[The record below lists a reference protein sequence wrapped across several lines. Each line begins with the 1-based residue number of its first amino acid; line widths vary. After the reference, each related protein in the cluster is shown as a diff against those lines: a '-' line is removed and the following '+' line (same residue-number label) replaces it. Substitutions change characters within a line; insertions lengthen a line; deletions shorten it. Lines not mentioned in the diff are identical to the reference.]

1 MSRYCNNREC
11 PEYKK
16 PVDDSV
22 NFCGTCRSKTVEDV
36 EEPGSLVGGT
46 ANAVHTINS
55 NSNNT
60 SYNTSDSHN
69 TSIGSISSGNVTNNT
84 TIIVDSATAG
94 KLSRE
99 EKTRQYKS
107 FCEATISNGIITGAL
122 RQKLDSKAEELGLDI
137 ESRKTVEAAIR
148 EKTSRSG
155 YELSD
160 LDRCTLANTGE
171 FIKANAETNDL
182 MNCISK
188 LKPLAAKS
196 DDDDVHFYLNLLL
209 AVTNPSLLIRSYLER
224 TTDSYWQTFWTYVAH
239 IKNGQREKA
248 ETVRTELSAWEEYSQ
263 DNIKILYSFGEL
275 FSSQTSQIVINSV
288 KNTIK
293 GCSYHSTQLE
303 GLCDAIRF
311 IISLGS
317 GNRRLSGNPSI
328 DFYLGKLW
336 GIRPQQARPA
346 SYGSYEANDA
356 VRKGAAGISDNIG
369 RAAVRTAGGGIG
381 QPSAAQAPKPAPKP
395 APAPAPSPTVY
406 PTASPARKN
415 RTPLYIGVGVAAFAL
430 AFLLLRSP
438 ETEAVRETKTHKVTK
453 VEQNAEQK
461 TAAKPASTAKTAQST
476 SSKASSSQGTSSS
489 KTASTTSSAAKPS
502 TTASTTQTTRQE
514 APKQTAAKPAATT
527 TATSK
532 PAAPKSAADMTAG
545 EALSAGQGYLRNGD
559 FNNAAKYFKSAADRG
574 SAEAQYE
581 IALLYKSGA
590 GVAQSTANAFSY
602 MKAAAEA
609 GFTKAYRELGEMYHG
624 GRGTAKDRSQAE
636 YWYKKAVDAGDQK
649 ALRILNNM

>member
-11 PEYKK
+11 PEYRK
-16 PVDDSV
+16 PVDDSE
-22 NFCGTCRSKTVEDV
+22 NFCGTCRSKTVEDM
-36 EEPGSLVGGT
+36 EESGSLVGGT

-99 EKTRQYKS
+99 DKIRQYKS
-107 FCEATISNGIITGAL
+107 FCETTISNGIITGAI
-122 RQKLDSKAEELGLDI
+122 RQKLDNKAEELGLGI

-148 EKTSRSG
+148 EKTSRAG

-209 AVTNPSLLIRSYLER
+209 AVTNPSLLIRSYIER

-369 RAAVRTAGGGIG
+369 RAAVRTAEGGIG
-381 QPSAAQAPKPAPKP
+381 QPSAAQAPKPAPRP

-406 PTASPARKN
+406 PTASPAKKN

-438 ETEAVRETKTHKVTK
+438 EPAKESKATKVTN
-453 VEQNAEQK
+453 VEQSATQ
-461 TAAKPASTAKTAQST
+461 KPAPKPEVATKTAQPT
-476 SSKASSSQGTSSS
+476 SSKAASSQGTSAA
-489 KTASTTSSAAKPS
+489 KKTNTASSSSKPS
-502 TTASTTQTTRQE
+502 TTVSTAQTTRQE
-514 APKQTAAKPAATT
+514 APKPAAP
-527 TATSK
+527 K
-532 PAAPKSAADMTAG
+532 PAAPKSAADMTAN
-545 EALSAGQGYLRNGD
+545 EALSAGQSYLRNGD
-559 FNNAAKYFKSAADRG
+559 FSNAANYFKSAADRG

-581 IALLYKSGA
+581 IALLYKSGS
-590 GVAQSTANAFSY
+590 GVSQSTANAFTY
-602 MKAAAEA
+602 MKSAAEK

-636 YWYKKAVDAGDQK
+636 YWYKKAVNAGDQK

>member
-122 RQKLDSKAEELGLDI
+122 RQKLDNKAEELGLDI
-137 ESRKTVEAAIR
+137 ESRKAVEAAIR
-148 EKTSRSG
+148 EKTSRSS
-155 YELSD
+155 YALSD
-160 LDRCTLANTGE
+160 LDRCTLTNTGE
-171 FIKANAETNDL
+171 FIKANAETGDL
-182 MNCISK
+182 QNCISK

-209 AVTNPSLLIRSYLER
+209 AVTNPSILIRSYIER

-248 ETVRTELSAWEEYSQ
+248 ENVRTELSAWEEYSQ

-275 FSSQTSQIVINSV
+275 FSSQTSSIVINSV
-288 KNTIK
+288 NNTIK
-293 GCSYHSTQLE
+293 ECSYHSPQLE
-303 GLCDAIRF
+303 GLCEAIRF
-311 IISLGS
+311 VISLGS

-328 DFYLGKLW
+328 DFYLSKLW
-336 GIRPQQARPA
+336 GIKPQQVRPA
-346 SYGSYEANDA
+346 SYGQYGGNDA
-356 VRKGAAGISDNIG
+356 VRKAAAGITDNIAK
-369 RAAVRTAGGGIG
+369 AAVRTAGGATG
-381 QPSAAQAPKPAPKP
+381 QTSGNQVPQTPRPTSIQTPPSAPI
-395 APAPAPSPTVY
+395 TTIY
-406 PTASPARKN
+406 PPISSAKKN
-415 RTPLYIGVGVAAFAL
+415 RAPLYIGVGVVAFAL
-430 AFLLLRSP
+430 TFLLLRSP
-438 ETEAVRETKTHKVTK
+438 ESEPVQEPTSPKVTN
-453 VEQNAEQK
+453 VEQNNAQK
-461 TAAKPASTAKTAQST
+461 PATKPASTANTAKPTGSKTT
-476 SSKASSSQGTSSS
+476 SQQGTSAT
-489 KTASTTSSAAKPS
+489 KPTNTASEAAKPS
-502 TTASTTQTTRQE
+502 TS
-514 APKQTAAKPAATT
+514 TT
-527 TATSK
+527 TAQTTKQKAPK

-545 EALSAGQGYLRNGD
+545 EALSAGQNYLRNGD
-559 FNNAAKYFKSAADRG
+559 FSNAANYLKSAADRG
-574 SAEAQYE
+574 SAEARYE
-581 IALLYKSGA
+581 IALLYKNGS
-590 GVAQSTANAFSY
+590 GVAKSTANAFTY

-624 GRGTAKDRSQAE
+624 GRGTTKDRAQAE

>member
-182 MNCISK
+182 QNCISK

-209 AVTNPSLLIRSYLER
+209 AVTNPSLLIRSYIER

-239 IKNGQREKA
+239 TKNGQREKA

-288 KNTIK
+288 RNTIK
-293 GCSYHSTQLE
+293 DCSYHSPQLE
-303 GLCDAIRF
+303 GLCEAIRF
-311 IISLGS
+311 VISLGS
-317 GNRRLSGNPSI
+317 GNRRLSGKPSI

-336 GIRPQQARPA
+336 GIRPQQVRPET
-346 SYGSYEANDA
+346 YGTQENINA
-356 VRKGAAGISDNIG
+356 VRKASASITGNIG
-369 RAAVRTAGGGIG
+369 KAAVTTAGGRTS
-381 QPSAAQAPKPAPKP
+381 QPSATQTTKPAQSP
-395 APAPAPSPTVY
+395 APATSVYTTVSS
-406 PTASPARKN
+406 TKKKN
-415 RTPLYIGVGVAAFAL
+415 RTLLYIGVGVVAFAL

-438 ETEAVRETKTHKVTK
+438 ESEPVSESKASKVTN
-453 VEQNAEQK
+453 VEQNAAQK
-461 TAAKPASTAKTAQST
+461 PAAKPASTANTAQST
-476 SSKASSSQGTSSS
+476 SSRTTPSQGTSTA
-489 KTASTTSSAAKPS
+489 KPTNTASKAAKPS
-502 TTASTTQTTRQE
+502 TTVSNTQVTRQE
-514 APKQTAAKPAATT
+514 APKA
-527 TATSK
+527 
-532 PAAPKSAADMTAG
+532 AAPKSAADMTAS

-559 FNNAAKYFKSAADRG
+559 FNNAANYFKSAADRG
-574 SAEAQYE
+574 SAEARYE

-590 GVAQSTANAFSY
+590 GVAQSTANAFTY

>member
-11 PEYKK
+11 PEYRK
-16 PVDDSV
+16 PVDDSE
-22 NFCGTCRSKTVEDV
+22 NFCGTCRSKTVEDM
-36 EEPGSLVGGT
+36 EESGSLVGGT
-46 ANAVHTINS
+46 AKAVHTINS
-55 NSNNT
+55 TSNNT

-99 EKTRQYKS
+99 DKIRQYKS
-107 FCEATISNGIITGAL
+107 FCETTISNGIITGAI
-122 RQKLDSKAEELGLDI
+122 RQKLDNKAEELGLDI

-239 IKNGQREKA
+239 TKNGQREKA
-248 ETVRTELSAWEEYSQ
+248 ETVRTELSAWEEYPQ

-288 KNTIK
+288 RNTIK
-293 GCSYHSTQLE
+293 DCSYHSPQLE
-303 GLCDAIRF
+303 GLCEAIRF
-311 IISLGS
+311 VISLGS
-317 GNRRLSGNPSI
+317 GNRRLSGKPYI

-336 GIRPQQARPA
+336 GIRPQQVRPET
-346 SYGSYEANDA
+346 YGTQENINA
-356 VRKGAAGISDNIG
+356 VRKAAASITGNIG
-369 RAAVRTAGGGIG
+369 KAAVTTAGGRTS
-381 QPSAAQAPKPAPKP
+381 QPSATQTTKPAQSP
-395 APAPAPSPTVY
+395 APATSVYTTVSS
-406 PTASPARKN
+406 TKKN

-559 FNNAAKYFKSAADRG
+559 FNNAANYFKSAADRG

-636 YWYKKAVDAGDQK
+636 YWYKKAVDSGDQK

>member
-122 RQKLDSKAEELGLDI
+122 RQKLDSKAEELGLDM

-182 MNCISK
+182 QNCISK

-209 AVTNPSLLIRSYLER
+209 AVTNPSLLIRSYIER

-239 IKNGQREKA
+239 TKNGQREKA

-288 KNTIK
+288 RNTIK
-293 GCSYHSTQLE
+293 DCSYHSPQLE
-303 GLCDAIRF
+303 GLCEAIRF
-311 IISLGS
+311 VISLGS

-406 PTASPARKN
+406 PTASPAKKN

-453 VEQNAEQK
+453 VEQNAGQ
-461 TAAKPASTAKTAQST
+461 
-476 SSKASSSQGTSSS
+476 

-532 PAAPKSAADMTAG
+532 PAAPKSAADMTAS

-559 FNNAAKYFKSAADRG
+559 FNNAANYFKSAADRG
-574 SAEAQYE
+574 SAEARYE

-590 GVAQSTANAFSY
+590 GVAKSTANAFTY

-636 YWYKKAVDAGDQK
+636 YWYKKAADAGDQK

>member
-22 NFCGTCRSKTVEDV
+22 NFCGNCRSKTVEDV
-36 EEPGSLVGGT
+36 DETGSLVGGT
-46 ANAVHTINS
+46 ANAVHTVNS

-99 EKTRQYKS
+99 DKIRQYKS
-107 FCEATISNGIITGAL
+107 FCEASISNGIITGTL
-122 RQKLDSKAEELGLDI
+122 RQKLDNKAEELGLDT
-137 ESRKTVEAAIR
+137 ESRKSVEAAIR

-182 MNCISK
+182 QNCISK

-209 AVTNPSLLIRSYLER
+209 AVTNPSLLIRSYIER

-239 IKNGQREKA
+239 TKNGQREKA

-275 FSSQTSQIVINSV
+275 FSGQTSQIVINSV
-288 KNTIK
+288 RNTIK
-293 GCSYHSTQLE
+293 DCSYHSPQLE
-303 GLCDAIRF
+303 GLCEAIRF
-311 IISLGS
+311 VISLGS

-328 DFYLGKLW
+328 DFYLSKLW
-336 GIRPQQARPA
+336 GIRPQQVKTP
-346 SYGSYEANDA
+346 SYGSYDSNDA
-356 VRKGAAGISDNIG
+356 VRKAAAGITDNIG
-369 RAAVRTAGGGIG
+369 KTAVRTAGGGTG
-381 QPSAAQAPKPAPKP
+381 QQSGNYAQAPRQTPRQ
-395 APAPAPSPTVY
+395 APSLTPDPTVN
-406 PTASPARKN
+406 PTVPPTKKN
-415 RTPLYIGVGVAAFAL
+415 RAPLYIGVGVAAFAL

-438 ETEAVRETKTHKVTK
+438 ESEPVSESKASKVTN
-453 VEQNAEQK
+453 VEQNAAQK
-461 TAAKPASTAKTAQST
+461 PAAKPASTANTAQST
-476 SSKASSSQGTSSS
+476 SSRTISSQGTSTA
-489 KTASTTSSAAKPS
+489 KPTNTASKAAKPS
-502 TTASTTQTTRQE
+502 TTASNTQVTRQE
-514 APKQTAAKPAATT
+514 APKQAVP
-527 TATSK
+527 K
-532 PAAPKSAADMTAG
+532 PAAPKPTAPRSAADMTAN

-559 FNNAAKYFKSAADRG
+559 YSNASKYFKSAADRG
-574 SAEAQYE
+574 LAEAQYE

-590 GVAQSTANAFSY
+590 GVAQSTANAFTY
-602 MKAAAEA
+602 MKSAAEA

-624 GRGTAKDRSQAE
+624 GRGTAKDRTQAE
-636 YWYKKAVDAGDQK
+636 YWYKKAVDTGDQK